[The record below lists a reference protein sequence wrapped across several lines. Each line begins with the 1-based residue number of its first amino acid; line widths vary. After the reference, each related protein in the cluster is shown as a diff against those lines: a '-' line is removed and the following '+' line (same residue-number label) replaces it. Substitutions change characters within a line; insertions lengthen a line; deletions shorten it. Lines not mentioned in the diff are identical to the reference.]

1 MKRTSALTG
10 LLGLVLLSFG
20 IIGYALTSGGFAR
33 FFILVNLLGGA
44 IAIIGWLVASWGQ
57 LGSMAGSRRTR
68 YGANAAIY
76 SLAFIGL
83 LIAVN
88 YLAARYHRRFDL
100 TAEKVFSLSPQSDQ
114 VLKSLKK
121 PLTLYGFVE
130 GGRSPVAEALYSE
143 YKYRSPEVSYQLVDP
158 NKHPELAER
167 FKVSTMNTTHLQ
179 YGGPDGPGLNV
190 TDLSESA
197 ITNGILKLTKST
209 AKTVCFTVGEGEAD
223 PNDTQSPHGFGA
235 FRQSL
240 EGEDYQI
247 QRINLATTE
256 RIPDV
261 CTELIV
267 AGPTRPLLPHAIGMI
282 NSYLRHNGRALVMM
296 RPPRPD
302 KAVDETAMAEWLQQW
317 GVVAGNNVVVDQVVR
332 LFAGPALGLDPMVNT
347 YAPHPITASF
357 DKQTVF
363 PMSRTVEP
371 VANPKPGL
379 TVIPLAKTSDSSW
392 AETDLVA
399 LFEKQTASFGHGDI
413 KGPVTVADVVDAN
426 LEQLGVGRG
435 TARMVVFGDTAFADN
450 QYLENF
456 FNRDFI
462 MNAVDWLA
470 GEANSISIRPRTLRA
485 SRFEL
490 TIGEFDVVFVMS
502 VLLLPELLLIIG
514 IAVWYERRN

>member
-1 MKRTSALTG
+1 MKRTTALTG
-10 LLGLVLLSFG
+10 LLGLVLLAFG
-20 IIGYALTSGGFAR
+20 IVGYALTSGTFAQ
-33 FFILVNLLGGA
+33 FFIFINLLGGA
-44 IAIIGWLVASWGQ
+44 IAIIGWVVASWGQ

-88 YLAARYHRRFDL
+88 YLAARYNRKFDL
-100 TAEKVFSLSPQSDQ
+100 TSEKVFSLSPQSTQ
-114 VLKSLKK
+114 VLAGLKK
-121 PLTLYGFVE
+121 PLKLYGFVE
-130 GGRSPVAEALYSE
+130 RGRSVLAESLYSE
-143 YKYRSPEVSYQLVDP
+143 YRYRSPFVSYELVDP

-179 YGGPDGPGLNV
+179 YGGPDGDGLNV
-190 TDLSESA
+190 TDLSENA
-197 ITNGILKLTKST
+197 LTNGILKLTRASS
-209 AKTVCFTVGEGEAD
+209 KTVCFTYGEGEAD
-223 PNDTQSPHGFGA
+223 VNDTQSPSGFGA
-235 FRQSL
+235 FKQSL
-240 EGEDYQI
+240 EGENYQI
-247 QRINLATTE
+247 QRINLATVDK
-256 RIPDV
+256 IPDV
-261 CTELIV
+261 CTQLII
-267 AGPTRPLLPHAIGMI
+267 AGPTRPLLPHAIDTI
-282 NSYLRHNGRALVMM
+282 NTYLTHDGRALVMM

-302 KAVDETAMAEWLQQW
+302 KDVDETAMAKWLENW
-317 GVVAGNNVVVDQVVR
+317 GVEAGNNIVVDQVVR
-332 LFAGPALGLDPMVNT
+332 LFAGPALGLDPLVNT

-371 VANPKPGL
+371 IANLKPGL
-379 TVIPLAKTSDSSW
+379 TVIPLARTSDSSW
-392 AETDLVA
+392 AETDLVG
-399 LFEKQTASFGHGDI
+399 LFEKQTAAFGHGDV

-426 LEQLGVGRG
+426 LEQLGLGRG
-435 TARMVVFGDTAFADN
+435 SARLVVFGDTDFANN
-450 QYLENF
+450 QYIENF

-485 SRFEL
+485 SRFQL

-502 VLLLPELLLIIG
+502 VLLLPELLLIVG